1 MVGGCLANSWL
12 AWQARGVD
20 FWVVEA
26 LRVGYRIP
34 FDRPPPLSECPVS
47 LPAYSPHSIRGV
59 ALNQELQNLLRK
71 GAVEP
76 APQSPGFYSRLF
88 LVKKASGSWRPIID
102 LSTLN
107 HYVTSSRF
115 HMETPR
121 SVLNSIRP
129 GDWMISLDLQD
140 GVSSGSSSSRLA
152 SFSSLR
158 AGREALPIQ
167 GPLLRSHDR
176 TSSLHEDY
184 GTSFRHPPQVWGQD
198 ASLPGRLAHPGLF
211 RNRLSSIEG
220 QAPSRLH
227 RTWHPGQPHE
237 VVSDSISVHSLL
249 RHGDPIS
256 ALHCSS
262 HTNTG
267 RQPYSSDR
275 GVSCQP
281 LLPPAFLWASPPRP
295 PVFP

>member
-20 FWVVEA
+20 SWVVEA

-140 GVSSGSSSSRLA
+140 AYLRFQFITTRVVFFASCWTGSPSNSGSSASVSRPHLKSSRGLWHQ
-152 SFSSLR
+152 FPPSSTSM
-158 AGREALPIQ
+158 GSGCFVTWTI
-167 GPLLRSHDR
+167 GSSWPLQK
-176 TSSLHEDY
+176 
-184 GTSFRHPPQVWGQD
+184 PPV
-198 ASLPGRLAHPGLF
+198 L
-211 RNRLSSIEG
+211 IEG
-220 QAPSRLH
+220 
-227 RTWHPGQPHE
+227 
-237 VVSDSISVHSLL
+237 
-249 RHGDPIS
+249 
-256 ALHCSS
+256 
-262 HTNTG
+262 
-267 RQPYSSDR
+267 
-275 GVSCQP
+275 
-281 LLPPAFLWASPPRP
+281 
-295 PVFP
+295 